1 MIAARL
7 SRAAKGLPQIYL
19 ACALAL
25 VVAGCQTT
33 GSTSGEVKYG
43 LFFSPADH
51 IEELLAQDDFRAA
64 SEVYEAEHDY
74 FSEDSEKRQLLADEL
89 AKRLLLELEPGLVRA
104 REDLDGVVW
113 PAAVGIW
120 PTIQLAIASG
130 EKALWDLR
138 GHQILTEAAYR
149 PASVDQ
155 LERSLEA
162 VTGNISA
169 SADAM
174 FRQYDIRRQENFFDV
189 YPVDLNGRGFF
200 ANKSWGDRL
209 DGLTIA
215 DLKRVLDNYEQYLS
229 DGMKVRLGTRFYEER
244 LAQSTTEKTSGLRH
258 MIAAVSATKKSGFE
272 LNRIPGAK
280 VALVEVTSKTLLKKG
295 EIEFPISIDVDL
307 PFEAAKAE
315 LDRVFDNPIAR
326 NADIIILLDVALAE
340 TDRVIERLERVASE
354 YQSGTRSEPNPSYA
368 QAQNYLNAAQMELQ
382 NAQIAK
388 AGADAQYCYGWGC
401 LGKAIAQGIHAGV
414 VGKKREQYQAAMSEL
429 NTKPIMV
436 EKPVYSPYT
445 FNKAYIDAAKVATV
459 NYYVIDRRTKTYFRD
474 TFDARQTESFVVAYE
489 VHPNERN
496 RRSQLRDTNKENE
509 VVRFEEAEID
519 IKLSSIL
526 DQFLTKS
533 AKLRPLPTL
542 VAIRKQIL
550 SDKNRVLAAVR
561 GREYTAVPARQDA
574 RFEMTV
580 VIYNPGGSL
589 GSGFFVADDTVLTNY
604 HVIEGTKFVEI
615 KMFDGQESFGKV
627 IAHDIRLDL
636 ALVKVQARGVPV
648 QFLGKKEI
656 SLGETVEAI
665 GHPNGLEF
673 TITRGVISAMRERES
688 LYTPGAKM
696 VRFIQTDTAINPG
709 NSGGPLFLGDKVIG
723 VNNNKI
729 VKDGVEGIG
738 FSVHYSEVVGFLRK
752 HGFKPYLGT

>member
-7 SRAAKGLPQIYL
+7 SRAVKGLPQIYL

-33 GSTSGEVKYG
+33 GSTYQNSQYG

-51 IEELLAQDDFRAA
+51 IEKLLADDYHLVA
-64 SEVYEAEHDY
+64 SEVYDEESEY
-74 FSEDSEKRQLLADEL
+74 FSKDSDKWRLVVDEL
-89 AKRLLLELEPGLVRA
+89 AKRLLLDFEPGLVQA
-104 REDLDGVVW
+104 RDDLDGVAW
-113 PAAVGIW
+113 PASAETW
-120 PTIQLAIASG
+120 PATRLAIENG
-130 EKALWDLR
+130 EKALRNLKEHEILR
-138 GHQILTEAAYR
+138 EAAYR
-149 PASVDQ
+149 PASADQ
-155 LERSLEA
+155 LGRRLNA
-162 VTGNISA
+162 VTSDITA

-174 FRQYDIRRQENFFDV
+174 FQQYDVTRPENFFDV
-189 YPVDLNGRGFF
+189 YPVDLSRPSFF

-209 DGLTIA
+209 DGLMIV
-215 DLKRVLDNYEQYLS
+215 DLKRVLDNYGQYIS
-229 DGMKVRLGTRFYEER
+229 DGMNVRLGTRFYEAR

-272 LNRIPGAK
+272 FNRIPGAK
-280 VALVEVTSKTLLKKG
+280 IALVEVTSKTLLKKG

-307 PFEAAKAE
+307 PFETAKAE

-326 NADIIILLDVALAE
+326 NADIIILLDVALAK

-354 YQSGTRSEPNPSYA
+354 YQSGTRSDPNPSYA

-382 NAQIAK
+382 TAQIAK

-401 LGKAIAQGIHAGV
+401 LGKAIAQGIRAGV
-414 VGKKREQYQAAMSEL
+414 VTKKQEQYQAAMFEL
-429 NTKPIMV
+429 NATPIMV

-459 NYYVIDRRTKTYFRD
+459 NFYVIDRRTKTYFRD
-474 TFDARQTESFVVAYE
+474 SFDARQAESFVVAYE

-496 RRSQLRDTNKENE
+496 RRIQLSDTNKEIE
-509 VVRFEEAEID
+509 VIRFEEAEIE
-519 IKLSSIL
+519 IRLSSIL
-526 DQFLTKS
+526 DQFLAKS
-533 AKLRPLPTL
+533 AELRPLPTL

-561 GREYTAVPARQDA
+561 GREYVAVPTRQDA
-574 RFEMTV
+574 RFERTV

-589 GSGFFVADDTVLTNY
+589 GSGFFIADDTVLTNY

-648 QFLGKKEI
+648 QFLEKKEI
-656 SLGETVEAI
+656 PLGGTVEAI

-688 LYTPGAKM
+688 LYTPGAKK

-738 FSVHYSEVVGFLRK
+738 FSVHYSEVLDFLRK
-752 HGFKPYLGT
+752 HGFKPFMGT